1 MDKFLYISMTGAKQN
16 MQALAVRANNLA
28 NANTDGFKADLN
40 QARSMQAFGEGLPSR
55 VFAMTEKPASSFKP
69 GPIVTTG
76 RDLDVAIKGD
86 GWIAVEDADGNEA
99 YSRAGSLSFDSF
111 GMVKNS
117 HGDPVVGENGAPIIL
132 PLPIRKI
139 DIGSDGMISVQ
150 PLGATPEVNVEVA
163 RIKLVNPGNDQ
174 MLRGDDGLFRTMDGT
189 TPDPDPAVTLA
200 NGAIEGSNVNPIH
213 EMTALIDL
221 QRQFELQMKMMKAAD
236 DNDKASASLLRV
248 S

>member
-1 MDKFLYISMTGAKQN
+1 MTGAKQN

-55 VFAMTEKPASSFKP
+55 VFAMTEKPASSFKH

-86 GWIAVEDADGNEA
+86 GWIAVEDADGGEA

-189 TPDPDPAVTLA
+189 TADPDPAVTLA